1 MKKTIIFVLIA
12 TVMCLSFVLSS
23 CTTTSSTAFDVK
35 TLDSATAPLYVGS
48 TRLSAFDEYSLD
60 YDANGLIKFS
70 KLNAGKVTYHLY
82 DVLTDQTIASYYD
95 ANGIVYFISLI
106 RNNTYDTSYYYVRTR
121 TGTNAASYSYKYEL
135 FDRNGKSIDSFVDS
149 GILNEVVETVCDLVS
164 FNGKCYRLSKNG
176 TLAQIKF
183 NTDLGDLPTIDT
195 KCGKYYYDFD
205 NNSVSVYNS
214 DLNLVCY
221 YEAPA
226 FGTVTTCEVLDNGN
240 IFVQYVVEKF
250 ETDKDY
256 DFIIKND
263 NGTKKYDLY
272 QKVISASN
280 GKITSVSN
288 NYYISFASKRY
299 EEDGEDNFPGY
310 NKKYV
315 NLAYVYPIENKYLLN
330 SASEQLLM
338 SLSNSGKLGD
348 VLNRTIKGETVAN
361 VLGKDRLLI
370 FDAQG
375 SEYLTTFKGKVIGR
389 VDSAQEYTSKY
400 IVGQKNIY
408 DYSLKQVYDFG
419 TNGYE
424 YYDNLEDA
432 LLFKKELND
441 KVGVYAFTGE
451 NMRLICDDED
461 NFSKSYA
468 MYTVKDCTNY
478 TLYNRNG
485 DSIMTSE
492 SAYAMTGYNYG
503 ASKHMIV
510 RVQNNNKNYFYVL
523 N

>member
-1 MKKTIIFVLIA
+1 
-12 TVMCLSFVLSS
+12 
-23 CTTTSSTAFDVK
+23 
-35 TLDSATAPLYVGS
+35 
-48 TRLSAFDEYSLD
+48 
-60 YDANGLIKFS
+60 
-70 KLNAGKVTYHLY
+70 
-82 DVLTDQTIASYYD
+82 
-95 ANGIVYFISLI
+95 
-106 RNNTYDTSYYYVRTR
+106 
-121 TGTNAASYSYKYEL
+121 
-135 FDRNGKSIDSFVDS
+135 
-149 GILNEVVETVCDLVS
+149 
-164 FNGKCYRLSKNG
+164 
-176 TLAQIKF
+176 
-183 NTDLGDLPTIDT
+183 
-195 KCGKYYYDFD
+195 
-205 NNSVSVYNS
+205 
-214 DLNLVCY
+214 
-221 YEAPA
+221 
-226 FGTVTTCEVLDNGN
+226 
-240 IFVQYVVEKF
+240 
-250 ETDKDY
+250 
-256 DFIIKND
+256 
-263 NGTKKYDLY
+263 
-272 QKVISASN
+272 
-280 GKITSVSN
+280 
-288 NYYISFASKRY
+288 
-299 EEDGEDNFPGY
+299 
-310 NKKYV
+310 
-315 NLAYVYPIENKYLLN
+315 
-330 SASEQLLM
+330 M